1 MKPVRPLIFSED
13 ILINLPETKEEIK
26 DVNFLKNQAEKK
38 KENASSLEIY
48 FKDLIKDPYI
58 SVLLMIVDDSH
69 KNAGKKREC
78 ILSPEYKYIG
88 INSKFIG
95 KTFIAYFSFGK

>member
-1 MKPVRPLIFSED
+1 
-13 ILINLPETKEEIK
+13 
-26 DVNFLKNQAEKK
+26 
-38 KENASSLEIY
+38 
-48 FKDLIKDPYI
+48 
-58 SVLLMIVDDSH
+58 MIVDDSH